1 MGETNDQ
8 QRATEVRRIRKLLN
22 QMGRLCEH
30 ATLTGALSG
39 GATDVVNIYNQAI
52 RTLSDL
58 EVKVTPLFAE
68 LPSDATYDRVG
79 VSSKLLAGYIEE
91 DEEIEASRRHGHQNI
106 IIGGLGNL
114 GDLDKLKEVGVNI
127 RENLADLVKNSVDKV
142 KVVIDANAEVKPAPQ
157 SPPAPAPMPTGEP
170 EKSV

>member
-1 MGETNDQ
+1 MNENDTIAQ
-8 QRATEVRRIRKLLN
+8 ERAAEVRRIRKLLN
-22 QMGRLCEH
+22 HMGRLCEH

-39 GATDVVNIYNQAI
+39 GAMDVVNIYNQAI
-52 RTLSDL
+52 RCLSDL
-58 EVKVTPLFAE
+58 EVKVSPLFAE

-79 VSSKLLAGYIEE
+79 VASKLLAGYI
-91 DEEIEASRRHGHQNI
+91 DDDDDVSRKHGHQNI

-127 RENLADLVKNSVDKV
+127 RENLADLVKSSVEKV
-142 KVVIDANAEVKPAPQ
+142 KVVIDTNVETKSESKP
-157 SPPAPAPMPTGEP
+157 SPAPAGEA